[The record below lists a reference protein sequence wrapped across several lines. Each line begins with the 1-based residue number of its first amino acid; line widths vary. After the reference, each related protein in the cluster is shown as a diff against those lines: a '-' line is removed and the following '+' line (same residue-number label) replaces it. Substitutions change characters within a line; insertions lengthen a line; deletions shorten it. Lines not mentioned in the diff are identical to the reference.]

1 MNTVKWSVVV
11 PEATDNALRNY
22 LAGTGL
28 KKSDLSRFVD
38 QAVQL
43 YLSDLVINKVK
54 DRNAEFNQNDI
65 LTAIDEAVSHSL
77 R

>member
-28 KKSDLSRFVD
+28 KKSHLSRFVD
-38 QAVQL
+38 QSVQL

-54 DRNAEFNQNDI
+54 ARTAEFNQNDI